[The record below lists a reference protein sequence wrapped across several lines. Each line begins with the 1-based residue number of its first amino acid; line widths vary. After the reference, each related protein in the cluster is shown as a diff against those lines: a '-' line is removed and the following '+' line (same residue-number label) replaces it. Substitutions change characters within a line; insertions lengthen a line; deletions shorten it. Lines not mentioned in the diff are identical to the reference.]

1 MGDEVNE
8 LIKQM
13 TELLKTL
20 NSDYVKRE
28 VTDVYDNI
36 DDILKKVN
44 NELFF
49 EGFNNLYNNINDL
62 VNNTTVNIDVDDN
75 HKLHQVLL
83 LSEIFLIFLMIVIFV
98 LFIIYLYEKY
108 QKYKEG
114 LKKPY
119 KRVSS
124 NLDTFL
130 QND

>member
-1 MGDEVNE
+1 MKKKAVF
-8 LIKQM
+8 
-13 TELLKTL
+13 LL
-20 NSDYVKRE
+20 S
-28 VTDVYDNI
+28 NI
-36 DDILKKVN
+36 YFLKVEIFTQKSRQ
-44 NELFF
+44 
-49 EGFNNLYNNINDL
+49 NINDL
-62 VNNTTVNIDVDDN
+62 VNNTKVNIDVDDN
-75 HKLHQVLL
+75 NKLYQVLL

-114 LKKPY
+114 FKKPY